1 MSKNVVFTAGTF
13 DLFHAGHVNLL
24 FQCRKIAG
32 PDGTVVVSVN
42 EDEFVRR
49 FKGNKPIVS
58 YNDRAAVLAS
68 CRYVDRVIPNVG
80 GFNLKETL
88 DFYTNLVVKSDEGSA
103 NASPDFIVVGSD
115 WAKKDYYAQIGMSQT
130 DLDRRLISLI
140 YVPYTENISSTQIK
154 ETAMNICHKIN

>member
-1 MSKNVVFTAGTF
+1 MSNKVVFTAGTF

-58 YNDRAAVLAS
+58 YNDRVAVLAS

-80 GFNLKETL
+80 GFNLKKTL
-88 DFYTNLVVKSDEGSA
+88 DFYTNLVVKSDEDSA

-115 WAKKDYYAQIGMSQT
+115 WAKKDYYAQIGMSQA
-130 DLDRRLISLI
+130 DLDRLLISLI

-154 ETAMNICHKIN
+154 EMAVSTCQKS